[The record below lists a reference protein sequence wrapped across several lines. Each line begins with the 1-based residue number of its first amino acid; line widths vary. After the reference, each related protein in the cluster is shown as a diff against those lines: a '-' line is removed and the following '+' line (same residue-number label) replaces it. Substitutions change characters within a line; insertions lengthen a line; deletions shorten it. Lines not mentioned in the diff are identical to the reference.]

1 MEYRRERLGELLVA
15 GGVCDLDTIEE
26 ALAAQAA
33 VGGKLGEV
41 LVREFGVN
49 EEAIACML
57 AEQKGLRY
65 VRLSEFG
72 VDREASARIPV
83 EFARSQRAVP
93 VAFDDGSL
101 VVAMADPLDIETMD
115 EIRLMTELRVAP
127 VVATSSDIA
136 YAIEKHM
143 ASADVIFEM
152 PEDVQLAEE
161 GEVEPGEEDVP
172 IVRLVNQIV
181 REAVME
187 RASDVH
193 LEPGEDGVQVRFRID
208 GVLQD
213 VVQLPR
219 NARAGI
225 TSRVKI
231 MAELDIAE
239 RRLPQDGRTS
249 VIVDGEAVDLRIATL
264 PTPYGEAVT
273 IRILHE
279 GLAFRKL
286 EDLGMAEHHLEI
298 VRDLLSKPYGAI
310 LSAGPTG
317 SGKSTSLYA
326 ALSLINDP
334 SRKIITVEDPVEYRL
349 PGLTQVAARPKIG
362 LTFAVGLRSILR
374 SDPDVVMIGEM
385 RDPETAQVGVRAAL
399 TGHLVLSSIHT
410 NDAPASLTRLVDME
424 VPPFIVSSA
433 LIGVIAQRLAR
444 RLCPDCKEQTPLT
457 DEQLVRAGFDLSGET
472 PPQVFRAVGCERCAN
487 TGYRGRIGLFEVMS
501 MSDELSRL
509 LLAEAPIEELRDAAV
524 SQGMRTLRADALDKV
539 AAGITSLEELARVV
553 V

>member
-1 MEYRRERLGELLVA
+1 VA
-15 GGVCDLDTIEE
+15 GGVVDSDTVQE

-33 VGGKLGEV
+33 LGGKLGEV

-57 AEQKGLRY
+57 AEQKGLEY
-65 VRLSEFG
+65 ARLAEYG
-72 VDREASARIPV
+72 IDREAAAQIPV
-83 EFARSQRAVP
+83 EFARAQRVIP
-93 VAFDDGSL
+93 VGFEDGTI

-115 EIRLMTELRVAP
+115 EIRLMTELPVAAL
-127 VVATSSDIA
+127 VATSSDIA

-143 ASADVIFEM
+143 ASADAIFEM
-152 PEDVQLAEE
+152 PEDAHPGDEE
-161 GEVEPGEEDVP
+161 EDADAGEEDVP
-172 IVRLVNQIV
+172 IVRLVNQVV

-193 LEPGEDGVQVRFRID
+193 IEPGEDGVQVRFRID
-208 GVLQD
+208 GVLQN

-219 NARAGI
+219 NARAGV

-249 VIVDGEAVDLRIATL
+249 VIVDGEAIDLRIATL

-279 GLAFRKL
+279 GLTFRKL

-298 VRDLLSKPYGAI
+298 VRELLEKPYGAV

-317 SGKSTSLYA
+317 SGKSTTLYA
-326 ALSLINDP
+326 ALNLINDP

-349 PGLTQVAARPKIG
+349 PGLTQTAARPKIG
-362 LTFAVGLRSILR
+362 LTFATGLRSILR

-385 RDPETAQVGVRAAL
+385 RDPETAQIGVRAAL

-410 NDAPASLTRLVDME
+410 NDAPSALTRLVDME

-444 RLCPDCKEQTPLT
+444 RLCPDCKEQAPVT
-457 DEQLVRAGFDLSGET
+457 DEQLERAGFDLAEDGS
-472 PPQVFRAVGCERCAN
+472 PQVFRAVGCERCAS
-487 TGYRGRIGLFEVMS
+487 TGYRGRIGLFEVMA

-509 LLAEAPIEELRDAAV
+509 LLAQAPIEEFRAAALE
-524 SQGMRTLRADALDKV
+524 QGMRSIRDDALAKV
-539 AAGITSLEELARVV
+539 AAGITSLEEVARVAM
-553 V
+553 